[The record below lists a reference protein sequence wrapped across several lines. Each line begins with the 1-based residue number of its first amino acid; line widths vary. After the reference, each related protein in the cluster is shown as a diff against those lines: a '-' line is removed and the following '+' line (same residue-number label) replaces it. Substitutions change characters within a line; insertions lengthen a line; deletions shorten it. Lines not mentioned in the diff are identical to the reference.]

1 MRLHLFLLEELKCNG
16 NIKTKKNKGLIIT
29 TTTESTN
36 RMKTITKV
44 RVLFLDWIAGI
55 FRNLYEMINNENIK
69 EETND
74 PYQQHQ
80 EDKET

>member
-1 MRLHLFLLEELKCNG
+1 MKTMTTANEMKSTT
-16 NIKTKKNKGLIIT
+16 KTKGLIT
-29 TTTESTN
+29 TTTTTELTN
-36 RMKTITKV
+36 RVKTITKV

-55 FRNLYEMINNENIK
+55 VRNLYEMINNENIK
-69 EETND
+69 EETSD

>member
-1 MRLHLFLLEELKCNG
+1 METMTTANEM
-16 NIKTKKNKGLIIT
+16 KTTRKNKGLIITTITTT

-69 EETND
+69 EETSD